1 MNLGIRAHDVK
12 PLPFEEL
19 VKEIHEEGFGCCHLA
34 LYRAVRDF
42 PVDTA
47 AMTPGLAMYMKKVFE
62 KNQVDVAILG
72 CYKNLANPAPA
83 QLAEITESYKAHI
96 RFASLLGCGMVGT
109 ETGAVNTEYR
119 YEPANGSE
127 EALQIFIENLK
138 PVVEYA
144 EKLGVIFAIEPVW
157 SHIVCNGERCRRVL
171 DAVNSPNLQVI
182 FDPVNQLNAEN
193 CEGHEDL
200 IKEAFS
206 LYGKEIA
213 AIHAKD
219 YRIGPDGQ
227 FESVASGFGQLNYSL
242 LMHYVKKMKPH
253 IHVTLEDSVPEN
265 ALAARDYVL
274 KKYEEA

>member
-19 VKEIHEEGFGCCHLA
+19 VKEIHDEGFGCCHLA
-34 LYRAVRDF
+34 LYRAIQEF
-42 PVDTA
+42 PVDTEA
-47 AMTPGLAMYMKKVFE
+47 LTPGLAMYLKKVFA
-62 KNQVDVAILG
+62 KYDVDVAILG
-72 CYKNLANPAPA
+72 CYKNLGNPDPA

-96 RFASLLGCGMVGT
+96 RLASVLGCGMVGT

-144 EKLGVIFAIEPVW
+144 EKMGVIFAIEPVW

-171 DAVNSPNLQVI
+171 DAIHSPNLQVI
-182 FDPVNQLNAEN
+182 FDPVNQLNREN
-193 CEGHEDL
+193 CDRHEDL
-200 IKEAFS
+200 IREAFD

-213 AIHAKD
+213 AVHAKD
-219 YRIGPDGQ
+219 YRIDEKG
-227 FESVASGFGQLNYSL
+227 ELVSVAAGLGELNYGL
-242 LMHYVKKMKPH
+242 LMEYLKKRKPH
-253 IHVTLEDSVPEN
+253 IHVTLEDTVPEN
-265 ALAARDYVL
+265 ALAARDYVW
-274 KKYEEA
+274 KKYQEA